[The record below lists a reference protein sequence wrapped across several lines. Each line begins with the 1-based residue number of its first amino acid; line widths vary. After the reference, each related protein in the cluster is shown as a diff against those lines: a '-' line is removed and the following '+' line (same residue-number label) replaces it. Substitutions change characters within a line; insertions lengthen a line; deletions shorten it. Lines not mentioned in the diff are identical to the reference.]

1 MTKVNLNNGI
11 ETKSDIFQW
20 DIFKSDSTLFLYQNI
35 LKYFNVFQN
44 RNFSILWLKWTQ
56 KMKMKQNQTFFHGTF
71 SNLTPFYIKTYKSIS
86 ITSKIE
92 ISQFCDF
99 LWLKWTQT
107 MEMKQNQ
114 TFFYGTYSN
123 LSPYLFLSKYIE
135 VFQWLSKSKFL
146 NFMPKVNPKMKMKQ
160 NQTFFLGT
168 YSNLTLFFIV
178 CKILNYFNHF
188 YYWYFSISLQNWA
201 QSRKWNK
208 TTHDMCKCDSIF
220 LFTK

>member
-1 MTKVNLNNGI
+1 MTKVNLNNGN
-11 ETKSDIFQW
+11 ETKSDIFRW

-86 ITSKIE
+86 VTSKIE
-92 ISQFCDF
+92 ISQFYDF

-123 LSPYLFLSKYIE
+123 LSPYLFLPKYIE

-146 NFMPKVNPKMKMKQ
+146 NFMTKVNPKMKMKQ
-160 NQTFFLGT
+160 NQTFFHGT
-168 YSNLTLFFIV
+168 WSNLTPFLI
-178 CKILNYFNHF
+178 
-188 YYWYFSISLQNWA
+188 
-201 QSRKWNK
+201 K
-208 TTHDMCKCDSIF
+208 T
-220 LFTK
+220 